1 MSGKTTKKYFEI
13 LELDSGASFS
23 EIKNAYIRLKRL
35 YSTDS
40 MVITPIA
47 DEFSKKKRLAVL
59 RQIEEAFTG
68 LKEELKDEHQK
79 STNLRK
85 PGTASEN
92 GSEGEEVDSL
102 LFSGDV
108 LRQIREK
115 RGIHLFEVA
124 LDTKIRAGILE
135 NIEHERFDAL
145 PQEVYLKGHVSN
157 YARYLLLDPR
167 KVADDYISRYKAW
180 KADAKEKV

>member
-1 MSGKTTKKYFEI
+1 MSRKNLKRYFET
-13 LELDSGASFS
+13 LELDSDASLS
-23 EIKNAYIRLKRL
+23 EIKNAYFRLKRL

-47 DEFSKKKRLAVL
+47 DEFSKKRRLGVL
-59 RQIEEAFTG
+59 KQIEEAFTK
-68 LKEELKDEHQK
+68 LNEELKDEHHK
-79 STNLRK
+79 SAHFGK

-92 GSEGEEVDSL
+92 DSEGEEVDSVS
-102 LFSGDV
+102 FSGDV

-115 RGIHLFEVA
+115 RGIHLYEVA
-124 LDTKIRAGILE
+124 LDTKIRVEILE
-135 NIEHERFDAL
+135 SIEHERFDAL

-180 KADAKEKV
+180 KDDAKEKD

>member
-1 MSGKTTKKYFEI
+1 MSGKNLKRYFEI
-13 LELDSGASFS
+13 LELDSGASLS

-35 YSTDS
+35 YSSDS

-47 DEFSKKKRLAVL
+47 DEFSKKRRLEVL
-59 RQIEEAFTG
+59 RQIEEAYTK
-68 LKEELKDEHQK
+68 LNEELKGDHQK
-79 STNLRK
+79 STYFGK
-85 PGTASEN
+85 PGIASEN
-92 GSEGEEVDSL
+92 ITEGEEDSVS
-102 LFSGDV
+102 FSGDV

-115 RGIHLFEVA
+115 RGIQLYEVA
-124 LDTKIRAGILE
+124 LDTKIRVKILE

-157 YARYLLLDPR
+157 YARYLLLDSR

-180 KADAKEKV
+180 MAEVKEKV